1 MENRKV
7 SIISPQFVLGMLIIA
22 VGVVFMLD
30 NFDIIYAGDFLRYWP
45 ALLVVWGISKVSQS
59 PGSPGKTF
67 GWILIVIGSL
77 MLLDR
82 LAFITFHLHDW
93 WPLILIIIG
102 LNFLRGSWSRTRM
115 KRKDGSPWVTEGRD
129 SENFIKHIAIM
140 SGVRR
145 QVTTKEFIGGE
156 LTAIMGGC
164 EIDLREAE
172 MKGEEAVIDVVAIWG
187 GIEIRVPMGWSVS
200 VKAMPIMGG
209 VDDKTYPSKEGGHK
223 RLVLTGNI
231 VMGGVE
237 IKN

>member
-30 NFDIIYAGDFLRYWP
+30 NFDIISAGDFLRYWP
-45 ALLVVWGISKVSQS
+45 ALLIVWGISKVSQS
-59 PGSPGKTF
+59 HGSPGKTF

-82 LAFITFHLHDW
+82 LEFIAFHLHDW

-102 LNFLRGSWSRTRM
+102 LNFLRGSWMRSRT
-115 KRKDGSPWVTEGRD
+115 KGADDSPWVSKGLD
-129 SENFIKHIAIM
+129 SEQFIKHIAIM

-145 QVTTKEFIGGE
+145 QVTSKDFRGGE

-164 EIDLREAE
+164 EIDLREADI
-172 MKGEEAVIDVVAIWG
+172 KGEEAVIDVVAIWG

-209 VDDKTYPSKEGGHK
+209 VDDKTYPSKEGERK

>member
-1 MENRKV
+1 METKQS
-7 SIISPQFVLGMLIIA
+7 SIVSPQFVLGVLIIV

-45 ALLVVWGISKVSQS
+45 ALLVIWGISKVVQS

-67 GWILIVIGSL
+67 GWILIAVGGL

-82 LAFITFHLHDW
+82 LDFINFRIRDW
-93 WPLILIIIG
+93 WPIILIIIG
-102 LNFLRGSWSRTRM
+102 LNFLRGTWSRSQR
-115 KRKDGSPWVTEGRD
+115 KRTGDNPWRSEGND
-129 SENFIKHIAIM
+129 SESVITHLAIM

-145 QVTTKEFIGGE
+145 QVTSKEFQGGE
-156 LTAIMGGC
+156 LVAIMGGC
-164 EIDLREAE
+164 EIDLREADI
-172 MKGEEAVIDVVAIWG
+172 KGEEAVIEVVAIWG
-187 GIEIRVPMGWSVS
+187 GIELRVPMNWSIS

-209 VDDKTYPSKEGGHK
+209 VDDKTYPPKDGTHK